1 MNKIVSRKFTLQD
14 QQGFAALSGDFN
26 PVHVDPL
33 YARRTI
39 FGKAVVHGVHL
50 LMWAFESFLSAEKSD
65 SIQITNIRADF
76 WKSIGLNE
84 EVLCTWEHT
93 SAGKIILQISSDDIL
108 YVKCSFTLIPNN
120 KYCDN
125 YKDEPIYQLQNCIE
139 LKPSEITGN
148 KGNLQLKLNH
158 KLLKNLF
165 PKISAFVPIWQ
176 TATILGTTRLVGM
189 ECPGLHSIFS
199 RLKITFGSEFV
210 SECQW
215 RVESFD
221 ETTKML
227 NMTLNSGN
235 SISGEIIAFHRGMP
249 VKQIS
254 FNDAQKLVI
263 ADEFSKERV
272 LVIGGSRG
280 LGEVTAKLFAA
291 GGAEVIVTYAKGKN
305 DAEKI
310 VQEISK
316 QGGKISCRHFDIT
329 SSNPATLIESNE
341 KIPTIMCYFA
351 TPFIFSSTQNK
362 FSEQLFNQ
370 FCKYYIT
377 NFYHIAQYLIAF
389 GTTKIFYPSSTA
401 IDEIPLNMCEYA
413 SSKIAGELL
422 CKFIEK
428 SHSNV
433 IVQSFRFPRMETD
446 QTQTLT
452 TVENIPPAGICLE
465 QIRLLCKIIPTA
477 GN

>member
-1 MNKIVSRKFTLQD
+1 MNKSVSRNFTLQD
-14 QQGFAALSGDFN
+14 QLDFAALSGDFN
-26 PVHVDPL
+26 PVHIDPL

-39 FGKAVVHGVHL
+39 FGKAVVRGVHL
-50 LMWAFESFLSAEKSD
+50 LMWGLESFLSAENFD
-65 SIQITNIRADF
+65 SIRITNIRADF
-76 WKSIGLNE
+76 WKAIGLNE
-84 EVLCTWEHT
+84 YVVCTWEHT
-93 SAGKIILQISSDDIL
+93 STGKIILQISSDNIL
-108 YVKCSFTLIPNN
+108 YVKCSFTLSHHDKCFDNN
-120 KYCDN
+120 KNN
-125 YKDEPIYQLQNCIE
+125 YEMEDTYKLQNYIE
-139 LKPSEITGN
+139 LKPSEITEN
-148 KGNLQLKLNH
+148 KGNLQLKLNY

-165 PKISAFVPIWQ
+165 PKIFVFVPIWQ

-199 RLKITFGSEFV
+199 RLKITFGSEPVF
-210 SECQW
+210 ECQW
-215 RVESFD
+215 QAESFD
-221 ETTKML
+221 KTTKML
-227 NMTLNSGN
+227 NMTLSSGN

-254 FNDAQKLVI
+254 FNDAQKLVVP
-263 ADEFSKERV
+263 DEFAKERV

-280 LGEVTAKLFAA
+280 LGEVTAKLFSA
-291 GGAEVIVTYAKGKN
+291 GGAEVILTYAKGKD

-310 VQEISK
+310 VQEISE

-329 SSNPATLIESNE
+329 SSNTATLIESNE

-351 TPFIFSSTQNK
+351 TPFIFSATQNK

-401 IDEIPLNMCEYA
+401 IDEIPSNMCEYA
-413 SSKIAGELL
+413 SAKIAGELL
-422 CKFIEK
+422 CRFIEQ

-452 TVENIPPAGICLE
+452 TIENIPPAGICLE
-465 QIRLLCKIIPTA
+465 QIRLLCLK
-477 GN
+477 